1 MDLAVITS
9 IPEQLSQITTL
20 LAKQNKQIEIQ
31 NMQLAELTKEVDGL
45 KTQIAGDQSEISRK
59 DEIIQNL
66 QLELEKLK
74 PVPLI

>member
-1 MDLAVITS
+1 MAVITS